1 MSLNSP
7 SKFFISDG
15 CISSSGSYSN
25 NSNNILEIKDLKRKF
40 VVIVIF
46 WFEFSIMRIIGI
58 KLVKGQQNN
67 ENSLSNRMLAKYYM
81 FYMKR
86 KESRNN

>member
-25 NSNNILEIKDLKRKF
+25 NSNKILEIKDLKRKF

>member
-58 KLVKGQQNN
+58 KLVKGQHNN